1 MVNQTTFQFKEALA
15 TKTQTQTQTQTPT
28 NTATTTVSL
37 PKGYIEITGPSNPNN
52 NNPKSKELGEM
63 ESEQKLPPGQV
74 MYSVID
80 ALEKKWRA
88 YEKAY
93 NKMNGDNVYAEKFR
107 WAQVEP
113 LTSSSSSSSSSF
125 DTDWVSTIATTA
137 YETEPTTS
145 ELETKEEDDEVEGIN
160 EGLKTPY
167 FST

>member
-15 TKTQTQTQTQTPT
+15 TKTQTQTQTPT

-37 PKGYIEITGPSNPNN
+37 PKGYIEITGPSKLNN

-113 LTSSSSSSSSSF
+113 LTSSSF

-145 ELETKEEDDEVEGIN
+145 ELETKEGDDEVEGIN